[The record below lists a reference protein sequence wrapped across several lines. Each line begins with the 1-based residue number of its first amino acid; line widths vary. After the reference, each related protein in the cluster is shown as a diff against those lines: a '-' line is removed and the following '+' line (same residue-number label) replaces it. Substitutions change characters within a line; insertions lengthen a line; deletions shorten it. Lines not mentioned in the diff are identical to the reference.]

1 MLFHHVFTCYIGKKL
16 YFRRLKITIMGTMT
30 TKSFSHKVAVLAVAC
45 LCVVMASAKSDGD
58 ATVARNLD
66 VFNRLYKELNTF
78 YVDTLDAT
86 KSIKTAIDAMLEEVD
101 PYTEYIPASEQEDFM
116 VVSSGEYGG
125 IGSYI
130 MERDGHVYFSEPYEN
145 SPAVRAGIKSGDRI
159 VSIDGESVAG
169 LSSDKVSARLKG
181 DPSTRIVIEVARP
194 YCGPDSLKTFTL
206 TREKIKLDPVPYY
219 GVTHGDLG
227 YIKLTT
233 FNEHSAA
240 QVREAVESLTKT
252 PGLKGLVIDLRGNGG
267 GLLESAVQIVGM
279 FVPKG
284 TQVLQTRG
292 RTKNEEKTYKTT
304 EAPIAADVPLVA
316 LIDGGTASAAEITA
330 GAFQD
335 LDRGVVIG
343 SRSFGKGLV
352 QTTRPLPYDGMLK
365 VTIAK
370 YYIPSGR
377 LIQEIDYSHRAIDGT
392 AQRIPDSLT
401 TVYRTAHGRE
411 VRDGGGI
418 TPDIKIEYP
427 ELNRLVYNIV
437 RDHWAFDFATK
448 YTAEHPSIPPV
459 EQFEIT
465 DEIFNAFKQSIDPK
479 RFQYDKVCETGLEKL
494 RKTAEMEGYMND
506 TTREAFDRLET
517 LLKHDLDHDLDQNR
531 KSISE
536 LLAQEI
542 IKNYYYQRGQV
553 LYDLKEDEALDKAH
567 EVLATPGLWK
577 KTLNL
582 GK

>member
-1 MLFHHVFTCYIGKKL
+1 MV
-16 YFRRLKITIMGTMT
+16 
-30 TKSFSHKVAVLAVAC
+30 VAVA
-45 LCVVMASAKSDGD
+45 
-58 ATVARNLD
+58 ATVLTPSLAALGEHDAAVSRNLD
-66 VFNRLYKELNTF
+66 IFNHLYKELNSY
-78 YVDTLDAT
+78 YVDSLDAT
-86 KSIKTAIDAMLEEVD
+86 KSIKTAIDAMLDEVD

-130 MERDGHVYFSEPYEN
+130 MERNGSVYFSEPYEN
-145 SPAVRAGIKSGDRI
+145 SPAHRAGIKSGDRI

-181 DPSTRIVIEVARP
+181 DASTRITIEVSRP
-194 YCGPDSLKTFTL
+194 YVGADSLKTFTL

-219 GVTHGDLG
+219 GVTRGNMG

-233 FNEHSAA
+233 FNEHSASE
-240 QVREAVESLTKT
+240 VREAVQSLMAQG
-252 PGLKGLVIDLRGNGG
+252 GLKGLVLDLRSNGG

-292 RTKNEEKTYKTT
+292 RTKGEMKTYKTS
-304 EAPIAADVPLVA
+304 EAPIAPDVPLVT

-330 GAFQD
+330 GALQD
-335 LDRGVVIG
+335 LDRAVAIG
-343 SRSFGKGLV
+343 TRSYGKGLV
-352 QTTRPLPYDGMLK
+352 QTTRPLPFDGILK

-377 LIQEIDYSHRAIDGT
+377 LIQEIDYSHRNSDGT

-401 TVYRTAHGRE
+401 TVFHTAHGRE

-418 TPDIKIEYP
+418 TPDITITYP
-427 ELNRLVYNIV
+427 EVNRLVYNIA
-437 RDHWAFDFATK
+437 RDHWAFDYATH
-448 YTAEHPSIPPV
+448 YAATHETIAPV

-465 DEIFNAFKQSIDPK
+465 DELFADFKQSIDPS
-479 RFQYDKVCETGLEKL
+479 RFEYDKVCETGLERL
-494 RKTAEMEGYMND
+494 RKTAEVEGYMND
-506 TTREAFDRLET
+506 ETRAAFDSLAV

-531 KSISE
+531 KAISD

-542 IKNYYYQRGQV
+542 IKNYYFQRGQV
-553 LYDLKEDEALDKAH
+553 IYDLKEDEAVEKAY
-567 EVLATPGLWK
+567 EVLNTPGLWK
-577 KTLNL
+577 KTLNR
-582 GK
+582 